1 MYQHTLF
8 EKLNEDEYNQF
19 LQVFEEK
26 KIKKGETIIKDGES
40 GETAF
45 LLIEGQVSVI
55 KETIY
60 GEDYI
65 VTTIDA
71 GGDEFFGEINL
82 IDKGVRTSTITA
94 VTDVVILELSNKN
107 LFQFMDKN
115 PVIGYKIMSYLAKSF
130 SKHLRKADDDL
141 ITLFNALV
149 EVVEND

>member
-1 MYQHTLF
+1 MLQHPLF

-107 LFQFMDKN
+107 LFQFID
-115 PVIGYKIMSYLAKSF
+115 
-130 SKHLRKADDDL
+130 
-141 ITLFNALV
+141 
-149 EVVEND
+149 